1 MVKTIG
7 TRAKVWHGT
16 AEKTAG
22 GLKKADLMK
31 NKRGEIVS
39 KKKQA
44 LGLKALKHLHN
55 AGYIAVKGK
64 FGTKKQATV
73 TKTARPAAKKVKK
86 ATKSKTLSKK
96 LFEKADTNKDS
107 VIDYKEWVKA
117 LK

>member
-16 AEKTAG
+16 AEKTSG
-22 GLKKADLMK
+22 GLTKGDLMK

-39 KKKQA
+39 KKKHA

-64 FGTKKQATV
+64 FGTKKQDTV
-73 TKTARPAAKKVKK
+73 AKTARPAAKKVTKVK
-86 ATKSKTLSKK
+86 KSKTLSKK
-96 LFEKADTNKDS
+96 LFEKADANKDN
-107 VIDYKEWVKA
+107 VIDYAEWVKA